1 METVIDGIGAPL
13 GATEARVGLSVAEVA
28 TALGVSE
35 RLVRTVVANG
45 DLPVKKVGRRWVISR
60 DGLVRWMDAGGAV
73 AGQRRA
79 R

>member
-1 METVIDGIGAPL
+1 M
-13 GATEARVGLSVAEVA
+13 GLSVAEVA
-28 TALGVSE
+28 RSLGVNE
-35 RLVRTVVANG
+35 RLVRAVIANG

-60 DGLVRWMDAGGAV
+60 DGLVRWVEAGGAV